1 MNTVCGH
8 WVNFDI
14 ISVEVEINH
23 LIGGY
28 KAIFKGPI
36 PKKNWVLPAWA
47 KKVKIFVL
55 VNHHSIVTKVNNSD
69 KWEQIRIEWLIQ
81 LVSI

>member
-14 ISVEVEINH
+14 ISVQVEINH

-28 KAIFKGPI
+28 KAIFKGPLQFLKRTEYFRLEL
-36 PKKNWVLPAWA
+36 KK
-47 KKVKIFVL
+47 
-55 VNHHSIVTKVNNSD
+55 
-69 KWEQIRIEWLIQ
+69 
-81 LVSI
+81 